1 MRNRKPSVIVVP
13 MTTNNAT
20 LAHDREPESTLFGES
35 LQVFHRA
42 ADLIGLHPRIR
53 LELEQPDYEHIFYV
67 TTQVG
72 DRLVPLE
79 AAEVPNFA
87 DLPNSSLPTNAFTP
101 LFDGKLGVKQDAL
114 RGATIHAR
122 DGVLRLDSG
131 VYRVTPGGHI
141 RLKAYRVQHN
151 QARGPYKG
159 GLRFH
164 KDVSL
169 DLFNVLAAEMTWKT
183 AIADV
188 PFGGGKGGIRMEPR
202 AFTKDE
208 LEAISL
214 RYMYKLKQLVGPNL
228 DIPAPDVGTNA
239 EVMAWLLRQY
249 SDGER
254 ERHAMRGVVTGKD
267 VRIGGSKGR
276 VRATGQGVAYCIE
289 EWYARR
295 NKPLKGARF
304 IVQGY
309 GNVGSCAAEILT
321 EMGAVCVAVQDADG
335 SIADP
340 NGINAAKLSEY
351 VHQNANNLKRSVHGY
366 ADAQAISSSDFWEVD
381 CDICIPAALGGSITG
396 SVAERLK
403 AKLVAEGAN
412 GPTTV
417 EADLVLEKR
426 GIELIPD
433 IIANAGGVT
442 VSYYEW
448 IQNKRMEQW
457 TEAEVNSRL
466 ERAIK
471 NNYRVI
477 LDIADD
483 TARKGEEHDSR
494 GFTVGKKLNTRA
506 AAMVLALRR
515 IEAHYL
521 LEGFSQ

>member
-1 MRNRKPSVIVVP
+1 

-79 AAEVPNFA
+79 AAEVTNFA
-87 DLPNSSLPTNAFTP
+87 DLPNSSLPANAFTP

-114 RGATIHAR
+114 RGATLHAR
-122 DGVLRLDSG
+122 DGVLRLTSG
-131 VYRVTPGGHI
+131 LYRVTPGGHI

-289 EWYARR
+289 EWYTRR

-351 VHQNANNLKRSVHGY
+351 VHQNPNNLKRSVHGY
-366 ADAQAISSSDFWEVD
+366 GDAQAIGSSDFWEVD

-396 SVAERLK
+396 SVAERIK

-417 EADLVLEKR
+417 EADQVLEQR